1 MNDYALDLG
10 FIAFQNWWAVAIVL
24 IFLIL
29 YIITNVISACI
40 VLYCGLK
47 EREFWYMPMM
57 FIFMLI
63 PFMGSLFGLHT
74 MWDESERMT
83 KFVLLLTY
91 ALIVCVIGAVCA
103 L

>member
-10 FIAFQNWWAVAIVL
+10 FIAFPNWWAVAISL

-29 YIITNVISACI
+29 YVIANVIPAC
-40 VLYCGLK
+40 VVVYCGLK

-83 KFVLLLTY
+83 KFVLLLVY
-91 ALIVCVIGAVCA
+91 ALIACVIGHACA